1 MRSYGD
7 CIVCTYIS
15 EIVSEVF
22 GFLLV
27 LMWEVLKDH

>member
-1 MRSYGD
+1 VVGRGCRSGVGALSAD
-7 CIVCTYIS
+7 IS

-27 LMWEVLKDH
+27 LTGF